1 MVLICMSLDELQ
13 KKVDR
18 WILGIGGYWN
28 EFEIFAR
35 LTEEVGELAAD
46 LQREKGLRPRKSTTN
61 LKGEVGDVLFTL
73 LAFANKMGISV
84 TEAMEET
91 FAKYDLRDVDAWK
104 EINREKIYSNLDSII
119 SHCKSDGKQEWREE
133 YSRRLNP
140 LHSRIPS
147 DQGIMKRFCVAIAY
161 SQGTRSKSIHPLVR
175 SKVFKEAFIGFD
187 FRKLAKADP
196 EAILEKHWG
205 DLRIMRFRSKIEKIV
220 QCAQFLVGVSKKYG
234 SFAKFFRRFEIPRKI
249 DSDKKIELFWKGF
262 DSLQKELDHQNVPFF
277 RHTTSLLQLLL
288 DLDFD
293 SVKPD
298 LIIMRLCKKLG
309 IVEKEL
315 GDKHFRRCVR
325 FLQEYAVYRKISAL
339 SVDFALLAFG
349 GQTWAGSLLETPVT
363 PEIIEE
369 VLL

>member
-1 MVLICMSLDELQ
+1 MSLDELQ

-18 WILGIGGYWN
+18 WIQGIGGYWN

-35 LTEEVGELAAD
+35 LTEEVGELASD
-46 LQREKGLRPRKSTTN
+46 LQREKGLRPRNATTN

-73 LAFANKMGISV
+73 LAFANKMEISV

-104 EINREKIYSNLDSII
+104 EISREKIYSNLDRII
-119 SHCKSDGKQEWREE
+119 SHCKTSGKEEWQKE
-133 YSRRLNP
+133 YSRRVNP
-140 LHSRIPS
+140 VKSQIPT
-147 DQGIMKRFCVAIAY
+147 DEVIMQRFCIAIAY
-161 SQGTRSKSIHPLVR
+161 SQGSRSKLINALIKT
-175 SKVFKEAFIGFD
+175 KVFNEAFMEFD
-187 FRKLAKADP
+187 FKKLAKADP
-196 EAILEKHWG
+196 ETILEKHWG
-205 DLRIMRFRSKIEKIV
+205 NLRIMRFRSKIEKIV
-220 QCAQFLVGVSKKYG
+220 QCAQFLVKVSQKYG
-234 SFAKFFRRFEIPRKI
+234 SFAKFLGTFKIPRKI

-262 DSLQKELDHQNVPFF
+262 DSLQKELNHQSVPFF

-325 FLQEYAVYRKISAL
+325 FLQEYAVSRKTSAL

-349 GQTWAGSLLETPVT
+349 GQTWAGSLLKKPVT

-369 VLL
+369 VLQ